1 MNSVSQISP
10 AMEYQV
16 NGISLDL
23 LNEKMTIDLT
33 VPRTIMVH
41 GEDPRTQKTKM
52 YMLRVT
58 NAGGLVLQ

>member
-1 MNSVSQISP
+1 
-10 AMEYQV
+10 MEYQV

-41 GEDPRTQKTKM
+41 GEDPRTNKTKM